1 MPEKARS
8 RAELAAFDAPAAS
21 PKWIRALAYA
31 VVGIGVF
38 SILACGYVLYL
49 IQPTLSSDP
58 EFAQQLAQNIIAFT
72 PIEGYAPKGSI
83 RWPLLS
89 LLEMRAVYF
98 EKSAVEGMLVVIEVG
113 GKQLQ
118 GNQRVEKHLE
128 AMLRE
133 KNGVSD
139 ALQVQPK
146 VVKVDLKVQ
155 GQEKTFEMSRA
166 LDPVTN
172 LRYRIIEGTVVSRNV
187 NPVYIGLRF
196 KEDSAATDADSADQ
210 LPEDVRRMLESIRG

>member
-1 MPEKARS
+1 MTEKVRS
-8 RAELAAFDAPAAS
+8 RAEFAALDAPAAS
-21 PKWIRALAYA
+21 PRWIRALAYA
-31 VVGIGVF
+31 VVGVGLF
-38 SILACGYVLYL
+38 SVLACAYVLYL
-49 IQPTLSSDP
+49 IKPTVSNDP
-58 EFAQQLAQNIIAFT
+58 EFAQQLAQDIIVFQ

-89 LLEMRAVYF
+89 LLEMRSVYF
-98 EKSAVEGMLVVIEVG
+98 EKTAVEGTLVLIEVG

-118 GNQRVEKHLE
+118 GNERVKKHLE
-128 AMLRE
+128 VMLRE

-146 VVKVDLKVQ
+146 VVKVDVKVQ
-155 GQEKTFEMSRA
+155 GHEKTFEMSRA

-196 KEDSAATDADSADQ
+196 KEDTAVSEADNVDQ